1 MTTNSLTS
9 VSSFSSLISS
19 SKLVPVLEAQT
30 IFLTGATG
38 FLGKVLL
45 HKLLNTCRNV
55 RVVYVLIRGKKGL
68 SAADRLDRE
77 LLSLPVFDE
86 FFTSH
91 PHLKERIKV
100 VDGDISKPYLGLS
113 SVDRQTLEQNVTLI
127 LHCAAT
133 TKFMENL
140 RVRTTTKRQQR
151 GLISYHTIRPNHQH
165 KNTNTF
171 FIDSIVFFS
180 MIAILCWFVCCVC
193 VCVGCSR
200 DECSRFTT
208 CSESR

>member
-1 MTTNSLTS
+1 M
-9 VSSFSSLISS
+9 
-19 SKLVPVLEAQT
+19 SKLIPVLEAQT

-45 HKLLNTCRNV
+45 HKLLNTCRNI

-68 SAADRLDRE
+68 SAVDRLDRE

-86 FFTSH
+86 LFTSH

-113 SVDRQTLEQNVTLI
+113 SSDRQTLEQNVTLI

-140 RVRTTTKRQQR
+140 RVLTTTKRT
-151 GLISYHTIRPNHQH
+151 ISLSLSLSHTIIPNN
-165 KNTNTF
+165 KNIKTF
-171 FIDSIVFFS
+171 LHRFC
-180 MIAILCWFVCCVC
+180 LCSCH
-193 VCVGCSR
+193 
-200 DECSRFTT
+200 
-208 CSESR
+208 